1 MSKTLEE
8 LQAEL
13 DAEQAAAKPARP
25 AAPPSERTTKV
36 DVPNA
41 PPKASG
47 GGGDERSPKKTRGLL
62 DFVLMCALGYGVYAM
77 TPIGAMGEAA
87 VRYALGQ
94 KESPSFFATFRGRE
108 TDIQVKAPDIK
119 SGLLASKT
127 VPKSVAAA
135 AGGTGVDAELLITLL
150 STNGKCDSSGCTL
163 QRPRYLDIVLKQ
175 ELGDVVTVA
184 QVANGLRK
192 AAHDLGVSPKGVG
205 GELAVEALYVG
216 PVPVRLALEQ
226 AKATGIQNAEDV
238 EAHAEF
244 YAPSIRR
251 GPLQKALSVLAL
263 HRLRTLAWPAKG
275 KWRIS
280 SPFGY
285 RTHPVL
291 GTKRFHNGTDLA
303 VPTGTPLLAVNRGVV
318 SRARRD
324 SICGNYVKLN
334 YGFGIESTYCHM
346 SKIGVEKGARVKR
359 TQEVGLSGATGR
371 VTGPHLHYILRVNG
385 DPVDAEMYGASPSR
399 KKAVDGEDPLGKIE
413 AAAASDDVEKPKSK
427 KKARG
432 TKRKKAAK
440 KKPAKTKPGKK
451 PGKEPAKKKASDED
465 ASSGA
470 AATSD
475 AGTNAANEGADDEEA
490 ADEVEDRPEPTPAM
504 PVPEGEEGVDI
515 DAVKDESPPA
525 GSEPPADATE
535 VKAGDSAAKDKDA
548 PASEKKKK
556 APTAKPK
563 ETAGASEDGT

>member
-13 DAEQAAAKPARP
+13 DAELAAKKPARTS
-25 AAPPSERTTKV
+25 APPDQTTKV
-36 DVPNA
+36 DVPRS
-41 PPKASG
+41 PPRAKGA
-47 GGGDERSPKKTRGLL
+47 GGDERKPKKTRGLL
-62 DFVLMCALGYGVYAM
+62 DFILMCALGYGVYAM

-108 TDIQVKAPDIK
+108 TDVQVKAPDIK
-119 SGLLASKT
+119 SGLLASKA

-135 AGGTGVDAELLITLL
+135 ASGTGVDAELLVTLL

-163 QRPRYLDIVLKQ
+163 KAPRYLDIILQQ
-175 ELGDVVTVA
+175 ELGEVVTVA

-216 PVPVRLALEQ
+216 LVPVRLALEQ

-291 GTKRFHNGTDLA
+291 GTKKFHNGTDLA

-346 SKIGVEKGARVKR
+346 SKIGVEKGARLKR
-359 TQEVGLSGATGR
+359 EEKVGLSGATGR

-385 DPVDAEMYGASPSR
+385 DPVDAEMYGASPTR
-399 KKAVDGEDPLGKIE
+399 KKATDGEDPLGKIE
-413 AAAASDDVEKPKSK
+413 AAAANDVEDKPKATGKTAKKSAKKSGKKKPKAGRSK
-427 KKARG
+427 KKNAD
-432 TKRKKAAK
+432 K
-440 KKPAKTKPGKK
+440 
-451 PGKEPAKKKASDED
+451 
-465 ASSGA
+465 A
-470 AATSD
+470 AATPKKNDDGAPSDDPAPADVHD
-475 AGTNAANEGADDEEA
+475 AGGGTDGEEAVADD
-490 ADEVEDRPEPTPAM
+490 EDRPEPTPAM
-504 PVPEGEEGVDI
+504 PVPEGEESVDI
-515 DAVKDESPPA
+515 EAVDDASDNPPPPPPA
-525 GSEPPADATE
+525 ADDGKAEGDAHSSETKAQADNAADKPGEKPAD
-535 VKAGDSAAKDKDA
+535 
-548 PASEKKKK
+548 KKK
-556 APTAKPK
+556 
-563 ETAGASEDGT
+563 DGK